1 MKIGIAGGTCLLQVK
16 PYGSIARMPKR
27 TSPPSAH
34 DVARLAG
41 VSQAAVSRAFTAGAS
56 IAKDTK
62 EKVLRTANSI
72 GYRPN
77 LHARSLIKGESGIVG
92 TVIGSPRNA
101 IFMAALGALSKGLS
115 RAGKHLLV
123 SSAEGYPTG
132 DEHIKD
138 LLNYRVDA
146 LLLMATS
153 ISSKLIEQCRHEG
166 IPIISFN
173 RGPRKANAFASV
185 TSNDRVGARQIAAH
199 LLQQGYRRL
208 GFIAGDPESSVSR
221 ERESSF
227 IAYLKSHGIPAPV
240 RDIGYFRRE
249 GALQATRNL
258 LLRKPRPDAIFCAND
273 YMAFAAIEV
282 ARYEFGLE
290 IGREIGI
297 AGFDDIRESS
307 WPSFDLT
314 TYSLPI
320 EAMIEKA
327 LSILL
332 TEPSYKNSL
341 HTIVD
346 GEFRPRGSTR
356 RGRN

>member
-1 MKIGIAGGTCLLQVK
+1 M
-16 PYGSIARMPKR
+16 SKR

-56 IAKDTK
+56 IAKDTQ
-62 EKVLRTANSI
+62 EKVFRAANSI

-115 RAGKHLLV
+115 QAGKHLLV
-123 SSAEGYPTG
+123 STAEGYPIA
-132 DEHIKD
+132 DAHVKD

-153 ISSKLIEQCRHEG
+153 MSSKLAEQCRREG
-166 IPIISFN
+166 IPVISFN
-173 RGPRKANAFASV
+173 RGRRKEIASV
-185 TSNDRVGARQIAAH
+185 TSNDRVGAQQIAAH

-208 GFIAGDPESSVSR
+208 GFIAGNPESPVSR
-221 ERESSF
+221 ERESAF
-227 IAYLKSHGIPAPV
+227 TAYLMTHGMRAPK
-240 RDIGYFRRE
+240 REIGYFRRS
-249 GALQATRNL
+249 GATQAARNL
-258 LLRKPRPDAIFCAND
+258 LSSKPRPDAIFCAND

-290 IGREIGI
+290 IGRDIGI
-297 AGFDDIRESS
+297 AGFDDIREAS

-332 TEPSYKNSL
+332 TNPSLKNSL
-341 HTIVD
+341 RAIVD
-346 GEFRPRGSTR
+346 GEFKPRGSTR
-356 RGRN
+356 RSRK

>member
-1 MKIGIAGGTCLLQVK
+1 METARSAPIDSASRRAFANPAISQCM
-16 PYGSIARMPKR
+16 YSIFKR
-27 TSPPSAH
+27 IPPPSAH

-62 EKVLRTANSI
+62 EKVLRAANSI

-153 ISSKLIEQCRHEG
+153 ISSKLIEQCRHEAYR
-166 IPIISFN
+166 SFHSI
-173 RGPRKANAFASV
+173 G
-185 TSNDRVGARQIAAH
+185 DRAKPM
-199 LLQQGYRRL
+199 L
-208 GFIAGDPESSVSR
+208 S
-221 ERESSF
+221 
-227 IAYLKSHGIPAPV
+227 PA
-240 RDIGYFRRE
+240 
-249 GALQATRNL
+249 
-258 LLRKPRPDAIFCAND
+258 
-273 YMAFAAIEV
+273 
-282 ARYEFGLE
+282 
-290 IGREIGI
+290 
-297 AGFDDIRESS
+297 
-307 WPSFDLT
+307 
-314 TYSLPI
+314 
-320 EAMIEKA
+320 
-327 LSILL
+327 
-332 TEPSYKNSL
+332 
-341 HTIVD
+341 
-346 GEFRPRGSTR
+346 
-356 RGRN
+356 